1 MKKIVLI
8 SFAALLALVSCTKEQ
23 ALPEEGVK
31 GTVTFKASIVETKT
45 HLGDKDGTSWP
56 NYWSQGDVISVNGV
70 ESDPVDDSFVGTSRA
85 EFTVVGISAP
95 YCAAYPASVVSD
107 YANGSATITIPEEQ
121 VYVNGS
127 YDPEAYV
134 MLAKTSGDN
143 LAFAPQMAIFSL
155 TPTGTGAQIRSVS
168 LTSLGGKKIAGA
180 FTTDFESL
188 TAASG
193 AVSTVT
199 LSSIDGIELG
209 KPWMILIPASDFTEE
224 GIKIVI
230 EDADGGVMTR
240 TTKPSKAYAAGKMY
254 SATIPYS
261 PDPLSLE
268 AVTASSS
275 SLVFGW
281 GRGSAALDGASA
293 YTVALYS
300 DQACANLVVSFA
312 LPENAGV
319 WQDSDGNEREPR
331 FVIGGLDP
339 STTYYCKVTDD
350 TKNEVSD
357 PVPATTLAFTPVEAS
372 TVSNASAGDV
382 LLAEDFSEVGWG
394 PDEFAE
400 AAGFIPSEKSLQVPS
415 GALSTEDGS
424 YAACK
429 STGNRLFGAGK
440 VDLEEKRLSTGW
452 GYCGN
457 SSVYIRNGYFR
468 VSTTGGRTH
477 IVTPALSGIPAGKFA
492 TVDVTVTAAKHEVNT
507 NDVAVF
513 VENGLTL
520 NAATEPTVEAYRK
533 YTGESL
539 SRGYALGLTSSR
551 EWETKTVRIANVTSE
566 DQLVI
571 GSLENISGLNR
582 FSLSDVKVELVEL
595 SDAALM
601 EATFIG
607 GSSSSLAFEWTN
619 GGTAAEDI
627 LIPYTITLY
636 SDAACTTPVVSYTIE
651 PGTDAETGDPVAHV
665 CWNNKTPRF
674 VFSGLDPG
682 TTYYFKAT
690 NNSNSNTTLVVSGTT
705 DAFTIVRPEDV
716 PNAVVDDVILAEDF
730 GEICWGGDLPLA
742 AAGHNGKQ
750 GTDPITTSNADAFV
764 PGAATTTELL
774 LAQNVYNSGNVR
786 LAGWAQG
793 KNNLYMHPGYIKIST
808 KSTNNAH
815 IITPA
820 LTSLPADKLATLE
833 VTITAAGWGSNYKAV
848 AAVQHDNAED
858 IKNMSVSSGQTN
870 TVAFDNFSQITLSGG
885 TQKWATQTITVSGV
899 RKGDRIA
906 IGSTE
911 TIANNGE
918 GRMMISDIVI
928 KVTGLVSNEHGSAE
942 ISDFATLKAFLTQS
956 ASIPAPN
963 GTVTANI
970 ALTAE
975 EEAEIADLYPI
986 PVYDATLEGGGFTIS
1001 GLKKPFINALRG
1013 PVSNLTLESAVSVTE
1028 AQNEVGIFA
1037 MSTNAAASLTNCVS
1051 NGSVSVAVTD
1061 GVSGNL
1067 FIGGMVGRLNGG
1079 SLTNCVNNAPVTN
1092 TTNSADTSTGIISV
1106 GGIAGYANSV
1116 TFSKCINNEDVTNS
1130 GVAGSGDTYCRV
1142 GGLVGWAVASNLSA
1156 SGDNKNINYG
1166 DVTESSDS
1174 KDSAFAGIVA
1184 YAEGGVSDF
1193 SNCRNE
1199 GDITIGGSK
1208 TYIFIGG
1215 IAGAFANASVIDNT
1229 YNSGALAASG
1239 ATMAKS
1245 GYLRLG
1251 GIIGGWF
1258 KAACTEQTITG
1269 CTNTGAITLRS
1280 NTFGGADGGGVDSYV
1295 GGIAGGG
1302 NNSGVCGKEL
1312 KNCINSGAITMGDGG
1327 GGSSGTN
1334 SGKLYHRFCVGGI
1347 IGFTDVNPTGSKCI
1361 ANIRFRTTSGTNRI
1375 GGIAGEMMIEEIHD
1389 VTYKGTVNSNGA
1401 SGTNYTGGLVG
1412 NVGTG
1417 TKTFTNCT
1425 VSGTMRGPNSTSQP
1439 AGIFCS
1445 CKGGG
1450 TGPTINIAGCK
1461 VGSNTRV
1468 QAASSGYFITI
1479 ESASDIIADNVFG
1492 SNGSSHSCT
1501 PGTND
1506 GLSTVVDPDTIT
1518 L

>member
-70 ESDPVDDSFVGTSRA
+70 ESDPVDDSFVGTARA

-716 PNAVVDDVILAEDF
+716 SNAAVDDVILAEDF

-899 RKGDRIA
+899 QKGDRIA

-928 KVTGLVSNEHGSAE
+928 KVTGLVSNEHGSVE

-1037 MSTNAAASLTNCVS
+1037 MSANSAATLTNCVS
-1051 NGSVSVAVTD
+1051 KGSVSVAVTD
-1061 GVSGNL
+1061 GVTGDL
-1067 FIGGMVGRLNGG
+1067 LIGGMVGDANGTTFVKCQN
-1079 SLTNCVNNAPVTN
+1079 LADVTN
-1092 TTNSADTSTGIISV
+1092 TTA
-1106 GGIAGYANSV
+1106 A
-1116 TFSKCINNEDVTNS
+1116 S
-1130 GVAGSGDTYCRV
+1130 GNLSL
-1142 GGLVGWAVASNLSA
+1142 GGLVGN
-1156 SGDNKNINYG
+1156 
-1166 DVTESSDS
+1166 
-1174 KDSAFAGIVA
+1174 
-1184 YAEGGVSDF
+1184 
-1193 SNCRNE
+1193 
-1199 GDITIGGSK
+1199 
-1208 TYIFIGG
+1208 
-1215 IAGAFANASVIDNT
+1215 
-1229 YNSGALAASG
+1229 ASG
-1239 ATMAKS
+1239 ATLS
-1245 GYLRLG
+1245 GTASDYNSNTGTVIEDSASENIAVGGICGSSTGSASDFSYVKNVSTKEYGDITLQNNTRNKIYVGGILGASEVTSSLDYASNAGKILFKDMKLSSTGQVFAG
-1251 GIIGGWF
+1251 GIIGGWTQ
-1258 KAACTEQTITG
+1258 AGEQTITG
-1269 CTNTGAITLRS
+1269 CTNSGCVECDSSDYGDFEVADSENPTPLWS
-1280 NTFGGADGGGVDSYV
+1280 FFGG
-1295 GGIAGGG
+1295 I
-1302 NNSGVCGKEL
+1302 SG
-1312 KNCINSGAITMGDGG
+1312 M
-1327 GGSSGTN
+1327 GGSYTN
-1334 SGKLYHRFCVGGI
+1334 EGLNGGYNTI
-1347 IGFTDVNPTGSKCI
+1347 TG
-1361 ANIRFRTTSGTNRI
+1361 
-1375 GGIAGEMMIEEIHD
+1375 
-1389 VTYKGTVNSNGA
+1389 
-1401 SGTNYTGGLVG
+1401 
-1412 NVGTG
+1412 
-1417 TKTFTNCT
+1417 KTFTNCT
-1425 VSGTMRGPNSTSQP
+1425 NSGYIWLYTKMRCCVGGVVAYTENDPVGCVCTGNITSIKKK
-1439 AGIFCS
+1439 AAD
-1445 CKGGG
+1445 GGG
-1450 TGPTINIAGCK
+1450 IGTVGNNYHRQITGGVVGLCTATSVTNAKYNGTLSTYGSSPQSYDGGIIGYMYKHNSEGTSITLNNCK
-1461 VGSNTRV
+1461 VGGSVRSTGSGG
-1468 QAASSGYFITI
+1468 AALMCYSAKNNAVTYTFTNCVIKNGAIVYTTGKKVTISSTVTKNDCLGY
-1479 ESASDIIADNVFG
+1479 ESDSATV
-1492 SNGSSHSCT
+1492 
-1501 PGTND
+1501 TND
-1506 GLSTVVDPDTIT
+1506 VLPTIVDSID
-1518 L
+1518 